1 MNKLQKATK
10 LLSRVYDMS
19 AVTVFYDRHPL
30 SPVTGKIFYIKHFGE
45 HDVVF
50 LGETIDDVKN
60 FVEMVEE
67 GDYYDR

>member
-10 LLSRVYDMS
+10 LLSEIYDMS

-30 SPVTGKIFYIKHFGE
+30 SPVNEKVFYLKHFGE

-50 LGETIDDVKN
+50 IGPTIEDVKE
-60 FVEMVEE
+60 FVEQVKE

>member
-10 LLSRVYDMS
+10 LLSKIYDMS

-30 SPVTGKIFYIKHFGE
+30 SPVTGKIYYIKHFGE

-50 LGETIDDVKN
+50 IGETIDDVKD
-60 FVEMVEE
+60 FVELVKNGED
-67 GDYYDR
+67 DYV